1 MHKYLH
7 IHLTFHNFTPINFL
21 THYISYIISL
31 LSHSYFG
38 NEMVYTLFFMN
49 FSSSKNLQYISYNDD
64 IYVGQFATRCSRSP
78 IPVAFDPN
86 QMVDDNKRR
95 VRIDCYDDPLCPM
108 NGINSPKGVN
118 DSEYNNWSQQQE
130 VRLSKYDPRSA
141 EYDTWSPF
149 LCT

>member
-1 MHKYLH
+1 MKWY
-7 IHLTFHNFTPINFL
+7 
-21 THYISYIISL
+21 TH
-31 LSHSYFG
+31 
-38 NEMVYTLFFMN
+38 FFYE
-49 FSSSKNLQYISYNDD
+49 FFQFQKSYNDH

-141 EYDTWSPF
+141 EYDTWSPSMYIVSI
-149 LCT
+149 

>member
-1 MHKYLH
+1 
-7 IHLTFHNFTPINFL
+7 
-21 THYISYIISL
+21 
-31 LSHSYFG
+31 
-38 NEMVYTLFFMN
+38 MN

-108 NGINSPKGVN
+108 NGINSPKR
-118 DSEYNNWSQQQE
+118 SQ
-130 VRLSKYDPRSA
+130 
-141 EYDTWSPF
+141 
-149 LCT
+149 